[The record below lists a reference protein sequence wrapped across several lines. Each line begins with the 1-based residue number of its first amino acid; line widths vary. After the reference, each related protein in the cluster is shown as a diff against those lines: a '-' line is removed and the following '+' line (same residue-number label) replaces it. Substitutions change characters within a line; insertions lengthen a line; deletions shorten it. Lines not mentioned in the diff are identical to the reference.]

1 MKHIQKGFTLI
12 ELMVVV
18 AVIGILAAISIAAYQ
33 NYIATA
39 DMAKVQSHFEQARKF
54 IEGEFNKQKSYV
66 KTRNGMTDVQIANRV
81 LTSAADFRARLNQT
95 GTAPS
100 GDPAYAATASDA
112 NGVVGISGD
121 PAGDIWAEGDA
132 ITITIPAYKSI
143 TPANIDGEASTGG
156 CGLGQLSTYLQDGVY
171 LVSYCEN

>member
-39 DMAKVQSHFEQARKF
+39 EMAKVQSHFEQARKF
-54 IEGEFNKQKSYV
+54 VESEFNKQKSYI
-66 KTRNGMTDVQIANRV
+66 KSRNGMTDAQIASRV
-81 LTSAADFRARLNQT
+81 LTSAAEFRTRLNQT

-100 GDPAYAATASDA
+100 GDPAYAASA
-112 NGVVGISGD
+112 NDLSGIIGISGD
-121 PAGDIWAEGDA
+121 ATGDIWAEGDA
-132 ITITIPAYKSI
+132 ITIEIPAYKSI
-143 TPANIDGEASTGG
+143 VPINIDGEVSSGG
-156 CGLGQLSTYLQDGVY
+156 CGPGQLSSYLQDGVY